1 MKKVVNKSQTKL
13 IKKIFVLI
21 AQKENISKLETDSKM
36 QVLEEKKF
44 KN

>member
-13 IKKIFVLI
+13 FKKIFVLI
-21 AQKENISKLETDSKM
+21 ALKENISKLETDSKM
-36 QVLEEKKF
+36 QVLEKKKF